1 MSYKSIVNDNIQ
13 NGLVKRIADDI
24 LQGIEKVYEKK
35 EISSRRWIWE
45 LLQNAKDIPNE
56 FGNVRIKITLNK
68 DQLIFS
74 HNGDPFTIRNL
85 TNLIM
90 QVSSKFEDEE
100 DDVTGKFG
108 TGFLVTHLLSK
119 KLTVKGIVSENA
131 EIPKRFEISMDREA
145 ENVKELIPKLKTA
158 LSKIEEIDTDPSFQS
173 APLYYDD
180 RTEKDFDTSFIY
192 TLHDERSLKC
202 ASNGINDLVN
212 TLPLTL
218 LFVNKINEVLVEDN
232 VNNNQLVFKLQRS
245 ALANGDLNTVNIVS
259 RSNLAENKELYFWTL
274 SDKSNKVDCALQ
286 VTSPT
291 DFSPVE
297 WNKNTPKLY
306 RDFPLIGSEKFYLPI
321 VVNGHNFYPNEARS
335 GLLIADEESVKVQ
348 ENKRLL
354 LVGIELIKN
363 LIENLPSQVRNRM
376 YLLALNRTPSDVPE
390 NWYKE
395 KVQRPFRGFLLD
407 QPIVASNFGLKKLRE
422 SKFPKATESKE
433 TNELFYDVVAPY
445 LGADILPFRAELG
458 DWLKIINK
466 DYNDWNCDL
475 KFEVKDLIERIEGEN
490 LSEIQLKDDST
501 STIAWLNN
509 FYDFL
514 EKQDMRDKLD
524 ENAIVANREG
534 DLKKLDELYLNDGIH
549 DVFLDIYQEI
559 AEDYSPY
566 LVHSEIHIPFTG
578 HQAITNK
585 TIGGMINDELK
596 DDDFEHREDRINIIH
611 SLLKIF
617 PSKENSVRRRIFNAF
632 SDFFGLDN
640 SDVIIHGVSEDFN
653 FEPVLKRAIENL
665 LADIES
671 KKSVDVLSSHLN
683 KSESDMLSW
692 LNDLLQDVKDYLEDF
707 TIIPTRIRT
716 FGDLNELY
724 VNDGIED
731 KFIEIYTELE
741 EDYSPNLI
749 HSAISLP
756 LIGHQSMNNKDL
768 GEMINEELKSAS
780 FERLSKQHEVILSLL
795 CIYPSPE
802 TSFRKKIHQAF
813 ASYYG
818 YKVDELIIPGI
829 QNQFVFDPVIKRG
842 LEALLYSISK
852 DGNIDGLSSQL
863 KREHDDSIIWLD
875 NLLRDINESGDFR
888 YFLDNYNIFPNQYET
903 FMAKDELFNDGI
915 EDNPLPTELLDILF
929 AFDEEEDWR
938 IKLLLDGIGVRVE
951 ESIKIVNLAA
961 EIQKHAQVVFNAMT
975 GEGANEKE
983 TSTLMNLVK
992 WTTKNKLMAE
1002 EHFKWILEKKPLI
1015 NTMRIENPAIQDAIY
1030 DLIDGDNEKII
1041 TLSKMAKIM
1050 SIDQLDDITKITNI
1064 IGVDS
1069 IAEISNLTQNFS
1081 EAGIR
1086 KLSEITSVIGS
1097 ERLLSIAESELEKR
1111 YDFEF
1116 KKRIGDN
1123 VERVFKQ
1130 AFVEMD
1136 SGLEISKREGRYD
1149 FLITNPKNNK
1159 EYYLELKSISSSL
1172 RYVKMAQSQAEFS
1185 SENNDKY
1192 ALCVIRRPN
1201 NWNALDD
1208 SETPTDYIKERLKS
1222 LTSIGTIVKHAVTI
1236 AKDFQS
1242 KLMFGSNGDIGVE
1255 FRDSTFH
1262 YTVPESKWSNGS
1274 SFHQLVQHIKEELIE
1289 ECTDSYYNGSSQ
1301 REIA

>member
-1 MSYKSIVNDNIQ
+1 MAYKSIVNSNIQ
-13 NGLVKRIADDI
+13 DGLVKRIADDI

-35 EISSRRWIWE
+35 DISSRRWIWE

-56 FGNVRIKITLNK
+56 FGNVRVKITLNE

-74 HNGDPFTIRNL
+74 HNGDPFTVKNL

-119 KLTVKGIVSENA
+119 KLTVNGIVSENS
-131 EIPKRFEISMDREA
+131 EVPKRFEISMDREA
-145 ENVKELIPKLKTA
+145 ENVKDLIPKLQTA
-158 LSKIEEIDTDPSFQS
+158 LKKTVEIDTDPSFQS
-173 APLYYDD
+173 APSYFTE
-180 RTEKDFDTSFIY
+180 RTENDFDTSFIY
-192 TLHDERSLKC
+192 SL
-202 ASNGINDLVN
+202 NGDKSLEYAKNGVNDLVN

-232 VNNNQLVFKLQRS
+232 VTKKQLVFNLQHS
-245 ALANGDLNTVNIVS
+245 ELANGTLNTVSIVNQ
-259 RSNLAENKELYFWTL
+259 SNVAENKELYFWLL

-286 VTSPT
+286 VTSPS

-306 RDFPLIGSEKFYLPI
+306 RDFPLIGSEKFHLPI

-335 GLLIADEESVKVQ
+335 GLLIADEESQKVQ

-354 LVGIELIKN
+354 LVGVELIKN
-363 LIENLPSQVRNRM
+363 LIENLPSEVRNKL
-376 YLLALNRTPSDVPE
+376 YLLASNRIPSNVPE
-390 NWYKE
+390 NWYRD
-395 KVQRPFRGFLLD
+395 KVQMPFRRFLLD
-407 QPIVASNFGLKKLRE
+407 QPIVASNIGLKKLRD

-445 LGADILPFRAELG
+445 LGADILPFRSELG

-466 DYNDWNCDL
+466 DYSDWDFDL
-475 KFEVKDLIERIEGEN
+475 KFEVKDLIECIESEN
-490 LSEIQLKDDST
+490 ISTIQLKGDST

-509 FYDFL
+509 FYAFL
-514 EKQDMRDKLD
+514 EKQDMRDKFD

-534 DLKKLDELYLNDGIH
+534 DLKKLDELYINEGIH
-549 DVFLDIYQEI
+549 DVFLDLYREI

-578 HQAITNK
+578 HQAMTNK
-585 TIGGMINDELK
+585 VIGGMINDELK
-596 DDDFEHREDRINIIH
+596 DDDFEDRAERINIIH

-665 LADIES
+665 LTDVAS
-671 KKSVDVLSSHLN
+671 KKSVDFLSSHLN
-683 KSESDMLSW
+683 KSESDTLLW

-707 TIIPTRIRT
+707 TIIPTRAGT
-716 FGDLNELY
+716 FGDLNDLN

-741 EDYSPNLI
+741 EDYSPYLI

-756 LIGHQSMNNKDL
+756 FIGHQSMNNKDL

-780 FERLSKQHEVILSLL
+780 FEQLSNQHEIILSLL
-795 CIYPSPE
+795 CIYPSAE
-802 TSFRKKIHQAF
+802 SSFRKKIHQAF
-813 ASYYG
+813 ASYFG
-818 YKVDELIIPGI
+818 YNVEEIIIPGI
-829 QNQFVFDPVIKRG
+829 HNQFVFDPVIKRG
-842 LEALLYSISK
+842 LESLLYSISINE
-852 DGNIDGLSSQL
+852 NIEGLSSQL
-863 KREHDDSIIWLD
+863 KREYYDTIMWLD

-888 YFLDNYNIFPNQYET
+888 YFLDDYNIFPNQHET

-915 EDNPLPTELLDILF
+915 EDHPLPAELLDILY

-938 IKLLLDGIGVRVE
+938 VKLLLDGIGVRVE

-983 TSTLMNLVK
+983 TSTLMSLVK

-1050 SIDQLDDITKITNI
+1050 SIDQLDNITKITDI
-1064 IGVDS
+1064 IGVDN

-1081 EAGIR
+1081 EAELR

-1097 ERLLSIAESELEKR
+1097 ERLLSIAENELEIR

-1123 VERVFKQ
+1123 VEHAFKQ

-1136 SGLEISKREGRYD
+1136 SGLEISKRERRYD
-1149 FLITNPKNNK
+1149 FLITNPENNK

-1172 RYVKMAQSQAEFS
+1172 RYVKMAQSQAEFAS
-1185 SENNDKY
+1185 DNNDNY
-1192 ALCVIRRPN
+1192 ALCVIRRPDNWKELN
-1201 NWNALDD
+1201 N
-1208 SETPTDYIKERLKS
+1208 SETPTEYIKEGLKT
-1222 LTSIGTIVKHAVTI
+1222 LTSIGILVKHAVSV

-1242 KLMFGSNGDIGVE
+1242 QLMFGSSSDIGVE

-1262 YTVPESKWSNGS
+1262 YTVPENKWVNGS
-1274 SFHQLVQHIKEELIE
+1274 SFHQLVQHIKEELLE
-1289 ECTDSYYNGSSQ
+1289 ECTHSYSNGSFK